1 MIVYL
6 IVALLATLLGSAAGM
21 GGGVIIKPVMDLLG
35 DYNVTEIS
43 VFASITVLSMAVFST
58 IRQIS
63 KGFKITPVLISVT
76 LGAVLGGVVG
86 SLLLSEL
93 IVNIDADLVTA
104 TQSLILFF
112 LLLVCLFYHK
122 IPHQHVTSSLLIGL
136 IGAALG
142 MFSSFLGIGGGP
154 INVAVIG
161 IFLSLELRQSARAS
175 VFIILFSQAA
185 GILAKAV
192 SGVLAQVPDYSV
204 LLVMVPA
211 AIVGGLVGAK
221 LNHSVSDKGIAWLYR
236 ISVFLVMMIC
246 IYNFYLA
253 VSPSL

>member
-1 MIVYL
+1 MILYL

-43 VFASITVLSMAVFST
+43 VFASVTVLCMALFST

-63 KGFKITPVLISVT
+63 KGFKVTPVLIAVT
-76 LGAVLGGVVG
+76 VGAVLGGVFG
-86 SLLLSEL
+86 SLLLSKL
-93 IVNIDADLVTA
+93 IVSIDADIVTA
-104 TQSLILFF
+104 VQSLILFF

-122 IPHQHVTSSLLIGL
+122 FSHRHVSSPVLVGI

-154 INVAVIG
+154 INVAVLG

-185 GILAKAV
+185 GILTKAA
-192 SGVLAQVPDYSV
+192 SGVLSQVPDYSV
-204 LLVMVPA
+204 LIVMVPA
-211 AIVGGLVGAK
+211 AIIGGLLGAK
-221 LNHSVSDKGIAWLYR
+221 LNHSASDKSITWMYR
-236 ISVFLVMMIC
+236 ISVLLVMLIC
-246 IYNFYLA
+246 IYNFYSA
-253 VSPSL
+253 VTPAL